1 MKKATIMIST
11 AALMAGT
18 ACGVY
23 AESDNYA
30 SASFDHEG
38 YYLDGKQHVYEQSA
52 LEVPYTATISR
63 KA

>member
-23 AESDNYA
+23 AESENYA

-38 YYLDGKQHVYEQSA
+38 YYLNGKSHVYEQSHMDS
-52 LEVPYTATISR
+52 PYTAVI
-63 KA
+63 KGEV

>member
-38 YYLDGKQHVYEQSA
+38 YYLDGKQYVYEQS
-52 LEVPYTATISR
+52 VPDMPYTAPIKH